1 MEQQH
6 VNCTKALI
14 FDTTAIPDGRDDD
27 GGGGGVDMRGLLI
40 PVESLTNPHHY
51 LLTNKILNIYLL
63 TKLTLSAIREKAKS
77 PQIAQEIFISCISH
91 HHQQF
96 SKAN

>member
-14 FDTTAIPDGRDDD
+14 FDTTAISDGRDDV
-27 GGGGGVDMRGLLI
+27 GGGGVDMRGLLI

-77 PQIAQEIFISCISH
+77 PQIAQDIFISRISH
-91 HHQQF
+91 HHQRF